1 MDNIAKVHPR
11 FSGHCPLI
19 WVFMICDCRKR
30 EPRKRSWRRNMEFT
44 VSATTI
50 TGSMGEG
57 YWKDR
62 CARSWKAESRIFLFA
77 YVGRTKIGR
86 GGGMG
91 KTNLCCGNSTTAEG
105 TIWRTFE
112 RLFHSFWTSGIYP
125 RDGSAAFCC
134 VQGIGTSRTAEND
147 RAVEARG
154 GARW

>member
-1 MDNIAKVHPR
+1 MMNGGENGFTEWTISLRYIPGSR
-11 FSGHCPLI
+11 GITSRTCPLI

-91 KTNLCCGNSTTAEG
+91 KT
-105 TIWRTFE
+105 
-112 RLFHSFWTSGIYP
+112 
-125 RDGSAAFCC
+125 
-134 VQGIGTSRTAEND
+134 
-147 RAVEARG
+147 
-154 GARW
+154 